1 MSSAAGSVQSNA
13 GHHPSERR
21 GLIPKLFGLM
31 GRIFGVLLFSA
42 FMSIIM
48 EWVGMAWWFADDYTG
63 YSHAQEMFQQELTY
77 LNSAAKSGAADTY
90 ASAKAN
96 QYVQEAIDVAFF
108 RSGVMDWIHTSHVV
122 KPGDHDMV
130 VFFKDIQA
138 AIYDYLIAMAYTL
151 MTFMVRVTIL
161 TLSLPVFLLFGLVG
175 FADGLMKRDL
185 RRFTG
190 GYESSFVYHIAKG
203 FSAPLIVTAW
213 IIYLAM
219 PVSVHPNYLIT
230 PFAAMFAFAIF
241 ITASKFKKYL

>member
-1 MSSAAGSVQSNA
+1 MSTAASNTQSNA
-13 GHHPSERR
+13 GQHPSNRR
-21 GLIPKLFGLM
+21 GVIPKLFGLF
-31 GRIFGVLLFSA
+31 GRIFGVLFFSA
-42 FMSIIM
+42 FMSIFM
-48 EWVGMAWWFADDYTG
+48 EWVGMAWWFADDYSG
-63 YSHAQEMFQQELTY
+63 YMHSQEMFQQELTY
-77 LNSAAKSGAADTY
+77 LNSAAERGAMDTY
-90 ASAKAN
+90 ATAKAN
-96 QYVQEAIDVAFF
+96 HYVQEVIDLAFF
-108 RSGVMDWIHTSHVV
+108 RSGVMDWIHSSHVV
-122 KPGDHDMV
+122 APGDNELV

-138 AIYDYLIAMAYTL
+138 SIYDYLIAMAYTL

-161 TLSLPVFLLFGLVG
+161 TLSLPVFLLFGIVG
-175 FADGLMKRDL
+175 FTDGLMKRDL

-203 FSAPLIVTAW
+203 FSAPMIVTAW